1 MPSTRPSSFARLG
14 ALLVLPMLLAAC
26 QTFAGG
32 DVAATATPQAVPT
45 PPADEI
51 KDDLGLGKVQFR
63 NGNYGLAEMHFRRA
77 VEEKPGLA
85 GAWIGLAASYDQLKR
100 WDLAD
105 RAYGEALRLTGPT
118 AEFLNNRGYSYMLR
132 GDIRRASLDLSAAAA
147 KDPANEQIQ
156 NNLRALDARARRR
169 V

>member
-1 MPSTRPSSFARLG
+1 MPSFCTSIARIG
-14 ALLVLPMLLAAC
+14 AILALPVLLAAC
-26 QTFAGG
+26 QTLAGG
-32 DVAATATPQAVPT
+32 DVAATATPQT

-51 KDDLGLGKVQFR
+51 KDDLGLGKMQFR
-63 NGNYGLAEMHFRRA
+63 NGNYGLAELHFRRA

-132 GDIRRASLDLSAAAA
+132 GDIGRATQDLSAAAA

-156 NNLRALDARARRR
+156 NNLRALDARARKR